1 MKTYFKKLN
10 ENSTIRLSN
19 KEVYNANSIDDF
31 VYVKRTADEMEAR
44 EEYNSH
50 LWDLVKSY
58 PKGINLYK
66 IPIRDLKIGE
76 NIYTKDGKFIAYR
89 VE

>member
-1 MKTYFKKLN
+1 
-10 ENSTIRLSN
+10 
-19 KEVYNANSIDDF
+19 
-31 VYVKRTADEMEAR
+31 MEAR